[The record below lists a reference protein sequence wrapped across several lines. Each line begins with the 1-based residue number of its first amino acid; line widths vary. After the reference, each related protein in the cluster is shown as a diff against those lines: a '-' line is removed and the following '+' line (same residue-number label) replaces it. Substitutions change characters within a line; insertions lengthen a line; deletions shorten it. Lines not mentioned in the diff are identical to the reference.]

1 MSRRTLILE
10 EMGLSPRWRLR
21 ASRGSSGMPSTTNET
36 DVEDDVRIVSSDD
49 DPGGR
54 ERGDAPIAVDLGQQV
69 FGTAAAGDSSRQ
81 AISPLQP
88 GTAPSERRDAILQMD
103 WSALKAAVEQCTAC
117 PLHIKRHR
125 TVFGVGDERASWL
138 FVGEGPGAEEDA
150 KGEPFV
156 GQAGRL
162 LDNMLAAVGMKRG
175 EDVYI
180 ANVVKCRPP
189 NNRNPESA
197 EMSCCEPYLT
207 RQIELIRPKL
217 IVAMGKIAA
226 SHLLRTDASI
236 ASLRGK
242 VHEYRATP
250 LIVTYHPAYLLRT
263 LPDKAKAWTDLCFAR
278 DRMDA
283 IRAES
288 GKHQSGR

>member
-1 MSRRTLILE
+1 MSRRDLILE
-10 EMGLSPRWRLR
+10 EMGITPVWRLR
-21 ASRGSSGMPSTTNET
+21 RTVA
-36 DVEDDVRIVSSDD
+36 V
-49 DPGGR
+49 
-54 ERGDAPIAVDLGQQV
+54 AVDEAPAPVESPAADPALDTDREVLQ
-69 FGTAAAGDSSRQ
+69 AAAPARRKEAVKEPVPAQ
-81 AISPLQP
+81 SPMN
-88 GTAPSERRDAILQMD
+88 ADERRRTILEMD
-103 WSALKAAVEQCTAC
+103 WDRLKAAVAQCVAC
-117 PLHIKRHR
+117 PLHAKRNK

-162 LDNMLAAVGMKRG
+162 LDNMLAALDLKRG
-175 EDVYI
+175 ADVYI

-189 NNRNPESA
+189 NNRNPESG

-226 SHLLRTDASI
+226 SHLLQTDASI
-236 ASLRGK
+236 ASLRGR
-242 VHEYRATP
+242 VHEYRGTP

-263 LPDKAKAWTDLCFAR
+263 LPDKAKAWADLCFAR
-278 DRMDA
+278 DRLEA
-283 IRAES
+283 IVAGS
-288 GKHQSGR
+288 GQPQGAD